1 MRTMEV
7 EKSCD
12 GSSSSRNLRVSME
25 TMRMVVGGFKCWRRR
40 AKSVDWCINFL
51 CASVCVC
58 LLSGLDGER
67 AGRSAFQSALSLS
80 LSLSPPKLFLG
91 LPSGRN
97 QELSKTFYVTR
108 HRKCRCN
115 IFEPS
120 LRKAVPN
127 AQSHI
132 YTFARLDCA
141 LRCN

>member
-80 LSLSPPKLFLG
+80 LSLSTQAVLGPSFRKKSGIEQDFLCDSA
-91 LPSGRN
+91 PEVSM
-97 QELSKTFYVTR
+97 
-108 HRKCRCN
+108 
-115 IFEPS
+115 
-120 LRKAVPN
+120 
-127 AQSHI
+127 
-132 YTFARLDCA
+132 
-141 LRCN
+141 